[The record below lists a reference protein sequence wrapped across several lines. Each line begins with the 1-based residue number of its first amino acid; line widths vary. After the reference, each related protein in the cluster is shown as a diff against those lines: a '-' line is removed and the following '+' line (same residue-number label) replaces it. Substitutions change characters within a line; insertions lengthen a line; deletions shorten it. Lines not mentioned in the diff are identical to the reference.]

1 MFVYH
6 SIGSC
11 TINYQNIN
19 ISTKVSTTE
28 NVHVHLF
35 LTFLKYTHYAP
46 LYSNSACEELTAST
60 HCLDSLPRLTAST
73 LSTIVYVDC
82 RGL

>member
-46 LYSNSACEELTAST
+46 LYSNSACEGLTASTHCRLTAST
-60 HCLDSLPRLTAST
+60 HCLDSIYRC
-73 LSTIVYVDC
+73 V
-82 RGL
+82 R